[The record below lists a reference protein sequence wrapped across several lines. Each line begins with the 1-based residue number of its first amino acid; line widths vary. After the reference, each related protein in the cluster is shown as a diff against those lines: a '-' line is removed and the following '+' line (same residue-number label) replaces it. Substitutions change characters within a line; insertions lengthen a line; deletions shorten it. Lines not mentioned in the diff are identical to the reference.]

1 MAIDNGQVTKENEDA
16 VGAEAL
22 PKQDDSEVLLDIKDL
37 VVHYVLEDET
47 VEAVNGVTLSLKKG
61 QTLGLVGETGAGK
74 TSTALAVLNL
84 VQSPPGVIKDGSI
97 TVCGSNVLGMTPK
110 QLEKIRGKDV
120 AMIFQDPMT
129 ALNPVMTVGEQIAE
143 SIRYHEGL
151 SQKESLD
158 KAMDM
163 LELVGIPAVRAVEY
177 PHQFSGGMKQRVV
190 IAISLACN
198 PKVLLADEP
207 TSALDVTIQAQV
219 LDLMFELKE
228 KLGMALV
235 MITHDLGV
243 VAKICDIVA
252 VMYAGKIV
260 EYGTLQDI
268 FNTPMHPYTEGL
280 FNSLPNI
287 HDRKAELKPIPGLM
301 PDPTKLPE
309 GCAFEPRCR
318 YAVEACK
325 QPSGMR
331 AVSGTHSLLCAR
343 YDEPGFQIEI
353 KRGG

>member
-1 MAIDNGQVTKENEDA
+1 MANEKASAD
-16 VGAEAL
+16 VNAET
-22 PKQDDSEVLLDIKDL
+22 VLDVKDL

-47 VEAVNGVTLSLKKG
+47 VEAVNGVSFSLKKG

-74 TSTALAVLNL
+74 TSTALAILNL
-84 VQSPPGVIKDGSI
+84 VQTPPGVIKSGSI
-97 TVCGSNVLGMTPK
+97 NVCGSEVLKMTPK

-120 AMIFQDPMT
+120 SMIFQDPMT

-151 SQKESLD
+151 SMKDSID
-158 KAMDM
+158 KAIEM
-163 LELVGIPAVRAVEY
+163 LELVGIPGIRWVEY
-177 PHQFSGGMKQRVV
+177 PHQFSGGMKQRVI
-190 IAISLACN
+190 IAIALACN
-198 PKVLLADEP
+198 PQVLLADEP

-219 LDLMFELKE
+219 LDMMGDLKD
-228 KLGMALV
+228 KLGTALV

-243 VAKICDIVA
+243 VAKVCDAVA

-260 EYGTLQDI
+260 EYGTLEDV
-268 FNTPMHPYTEGL
+268 FNHPMHPYTEGL

-287 HDRKAELKPIPGLM
+287 KDRAAELIPIPGLM
-301 PDPTKLPE
+301 PDPTKLPP

-325 QPSGMR
+325 EPCTVRS
-331 AVSGTHSLLCAR
+331 VTDTHMLLCTR
-343 YDEPGFQIEI
+343 YDDPEFRIDI
-353 KRGG
+353 KRGGE